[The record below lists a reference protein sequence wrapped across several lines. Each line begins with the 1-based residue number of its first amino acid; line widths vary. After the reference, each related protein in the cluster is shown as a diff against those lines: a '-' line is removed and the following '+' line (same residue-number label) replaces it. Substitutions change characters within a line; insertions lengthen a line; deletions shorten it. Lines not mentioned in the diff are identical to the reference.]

1 MEFFEN
7 VVNINTIVGNDL
19 KKIIEQI
26 EQTGQAILIVRGKQ
40 PIVKLVPQKKKDL
53 FEMDPNLKGAFFV
66 GDPTA
71 PLPESGNSGDTLLN
85 SGSCPQR

>member
-53 FEMDPNLKGAFFV
+53 FEMDPTLKGAFFI

-71 PLPESGNSGDTLLN
+71 PLPESDWPDEL
-85 SGSCPQR
+85 R

>member
-53 FEMDPNLKGAFFV
+53 LEM
-66 GDPTA
+66 DPTA
-71 PLPESGNSGDTLLN
+71 PLPESDWPDEW
-85 SGSCPQR
+85 CCA